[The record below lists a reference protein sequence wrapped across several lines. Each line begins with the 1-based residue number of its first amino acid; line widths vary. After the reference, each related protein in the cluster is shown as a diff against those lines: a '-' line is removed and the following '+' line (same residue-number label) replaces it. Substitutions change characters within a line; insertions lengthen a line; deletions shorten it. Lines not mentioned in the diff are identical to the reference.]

1 MKVLVTGGS
10 GYIGAIT
17 SKALIAAG
25 FEPVN
30 FDLKQGSDIRDKKQV
45 LAALKDNQIEA
56 VMHFAAFI
64 SMGESMIN
72 PYKYFD
78 NNVNGS
84 LNLMETMVQ
93 AGVKKLIFS
102 SSAGV
107 YGNPTRVPIKEDDP
121 KNPTNPY
128 GLSKLMIEQ
137 MLSWYDQL
145 HGLKSISIRY
155 FNAAGAVDGLGET
168 HDPESHLIPNLIAAV
183 MSGSE
188 FKLFGSDYST
198 ADGTCVRDYI
208 HVSDL
213 ADAHILTL
221 KALISG
227 HKGGIY
233 NAGTGKGYSNKE
245 VIDMVEKVSGK
256 KINVKLEPRRPGDAD
271 ELVADSSK
279 LQKEFNWQPKHSD
292 LETIVKSAYAYH
304 APGS

>member
-17 SKALIAAG
+17 SKTLTAAG

-30 FDLKQGSDIRDKKQV
+30 FDLKQGQDIRDKKQV

-64 SMGESMIN
+64 SMGESMVN
-72 PYKYFD
+72 PYKYYD

-84 LNLMETMVQ
+84 LNLMETMIQ
-93 AGVKKLIFS
+93 TGVKKLIFS

-128 GLSKLMIEQ
+128 GLSKLMTEQ
-137 MLSWYDQL
+137 MLTWYDQL

-198 ADGTCVRDYI
+198 PDGTCVRDYI

-213 ADAHILTL
+213 ADAHVLTL
-221 KALISG
+221 KALLEG
-227 HKGGIY
+227 HTSGIY

-245 VIDMVEKVSGK
+245 VIDMVEKISGK
-256 KINVKLEPRRPGDAD
+256 KINVKVEPRRPGDAD
-271 ELVADSSK
+271 ELVADSSR
-279 LQKEFNWQPKHSD
+279 LQQEFSWKPQHSY
-292 LETIVKSAYAYH
+292 LENIIKSAWNY
-304 APGS
+304 SQL

>member
-17 SKALIAAG
+17 GKALAAAG
-25 FEPVN
+25 FTPIN
-30 FDLKQGSDIRDKKQV
+30 FDLKQGSDIRDKQQV

-64 SMGESMIN
+64 SMGESMAN

-84 LNLMETMVQ
+84 LNLIETMVQ

-107 YGNPTRVPIKEDDP
+107 YGNPTQVPLKADDP
-121 KNPTNPY
+121 NKPTNPY
-128 GLSKLMIEQ
+128 GLSKLMVEE
-137 MLSWYDQL
+137 MLTWYDQL
-145 HGLKSISIRY
+145 HGLKSISLRY
-155 FNAAGAVDGLGET
+155 FNAAGAVNGLGET

-198 ADGTCVRDYI
+198 PDGTCVRDYI

-213 ADAHILTL
+213 ADAHVLTL

-227 HKGGIY
+227 HQSGIY

-256 KINVKLEPRRPGDAD
+256 KINVKIESRRPGDAD

-279 LQKEFNWQPKHSD
+279 LQQEFSWKPQHSE
-292 LETIVKSAYAYH
+292 LENIIKSAWNYSQH
-304 APGS
+304 

>member
-17 SKALIAAG
+17 SKALTAAG

-30 FDLKQGSDIRDKKQV
+30 FDLKEGSDIRDKQQV
-45 LAALKDNQIEA
+45 LAALKNNQIEA

-64 SMGESMIN
+64 SMGESMAN

-78 NNVNGS
+78 NNANGS

-93 AGVKKLIFS
+93 AGVKKIIFS

-107 YGNPTRVPIKEDDP
+107 YGNPTRIPIKEDDP

-137 MLSWYDQL
+137 MLTWYDQL
-145 HGLKSISIRY
+145 YGLKSISLRY
-155 FNAAGAVDGLGET
+155 FNAAGAVDNLGET
-168 HDPESHLIPNLIAAV
+168 HDPESHLIPNLITAANT
-183 MSGSE
+183 GSE

-198 ADGTCVRDYI
+198 PDGTCIRDYI

-213 ADAHILTL
+213 ADAHVLTL

-227 HKGGIY
+227 HTSGIY
-233 NAGTGKGYSNKE
+233 NAGTGRGYSNKE
-245 VIDMVEKVSGK
+245 VIDIVEKVSGK
-256 KINVKLEPRRPGDAD
+256 KINVKVEPNRPGDAD
-271 ELVADSSK
+271 ELAADSSK

-292 LETIVKSAYAYH
+292 LENIIKSAWNYSQH
-304 APGS
+304 